1 MNLFNYLMGNT
12 QSIRKVNYE
21 DVQALQKKT
30 IKGLLINTL
39 NADVQSCLING
50 TVQINQ
56 EEKIINE
63 LITSN
68 PDIYVVIYGK
78 NSNDESIYKKYK
90 QLSDLGFSN
99 VRLYI
104 GGLFEWLLL
113 QDIYGNDDFK
123 TTNDELDILKYK
135 PQSSL
140 SNALAP
146 F

>member
-39 NADVQSCLING
+39 SADFQSCLING

>member
-39 NADVQSCLING
+39 SADVQSCLING

>member
-1 MNLFNYLMGNT
+1 MGNT

-39 NADVQSCLING
+39 SADVQSCLING

-68 PDIYVVIYGK
+68 PDIYVVVYGK

-123 TTNDELDILKYK
+123 TTSDELDILKYK

>member
-1 MNLFNYLMGNT
+1 MGNT

-30 IKGLLINTL
+30 INGLLINTL
-39 NADVQSCLING
+39 SADFQSCLING
-50 TVQINQ
+50 TLQINQ

-63 LITSN
+63 LITTN
-68 PDIYVVIYGK
+68 PDIYVVVYGK
-78 NSNDESIYKKYK
+78 NSNDEAIYKKYK
-90 QLSDLGFSN
+90 QLNDLGFSN

-123 TTNDELDILKYK
+123 TTSDELDILKYK

>member
-1 MNLFNYLMGNT
+1 MGNT
-12 QSIRKVNYE
+12 QSIRKVIYE

-39 NADVQSCLING
+39 SADVQSCLING

>member
-1 MNLFNYLMGNT
+1 MGNT
-12 QSIRKVNYE
+12 TSIRKVNYE
-21 DVQALQKKT
+21 DVQVLQKKT
-30 IKGLLINTL
+30 IKGILINTL
-39 NADVQSCLING
+39 NADFQSCLING
-50 TVQINQ
+50 TITIIH

-63 LITSN
+63 LIVSN
-68 PDIYVVIYGK
+68 PDIYVVVYGK

-123 TTNDELDILKYK
+123 TTIDEIDILKYK
-135 PQSSL
+135 ASSSL
-140 SNALAP
+140 SNALAH

>member
-21 DVQALQKKT
+21 DVQALHKKT
-30 IKGLLINTL
+30 INGLLINTL
-39 NADVQSCLING
+39 SADVQSCLING
-50 TVQINQ
+50 TIQINQ

-68 PDIYVVIYGK
+68 PDIYVVVYGK

>member
-39 NADVQSCLING
+39 SSDFQSCLING

-68 PDIYVVIYGK
+68 PDIYVVVYGK

-113 QDIYGNDDFK
+113 QDVYGNDDFK
-123 TTNDELDILKYK
+123 TTSDELDILKYK

-140 SNALAP
+140 SSALAP

>member
-39 NADVQSCLING
+39 SADFQSCLING
-50 TVQINQ
+50 TVPIIQ

-63 LITSN
+63 LITNN
-68 PDIYVVIYGK
+68 PDIYVVVYGK

-113 QDIYGNDDFK
+113 QDIYGSDNFK
-123 TTNDELDILKYK
+123 TTIDELDILKYK
-135 PQSSL
+135 PQSAL
-140 SNALAP
+140 SNSLMP
-146 F
+146 L

>member
-39 NADVQSCLING
+39 SADVQSCLING

-78 NSNDESIYKKYK
+78 NSNDETIYKKYK